1 MGLGNVLVIREGAL
15 GEFGDVRR
23 AAVGTRL
30 IERVMETGSLVVR
43 KLGRDR
49 AGEIAIHRFLS
60 AASVTCGEMV
70 ATLATRT
77 AAACTGRR
85 IVAAQ
90 DTTEINFAGRE
101 ECRRG
106 LGPAG
111 DGLSAGFFIHP
122 VIAID
127 SETEAVLGLLDA
139 RIWTRTDEF
148 VATSVRARVLEDKES
163 IRWLDGA
170 AQAGTH
176 LTQAASV
183 VVVADRESDIYAGFA
198 RRPASVDLIVRAAQ
212 DRALHDGASLFAA
225 AAEWPELARTEV
237 LVAPSRAGVRG
248 RAATVALRA
257 GPVVICR
264 PRHGYDPDAPPQ
276 LKLTMVEAREVDG
289 PGDGQPLL
297 WRLLTTLEVADAA
310 GGADIVRLYR
320 LRWRIEE
327 IFRSLKADGMRLEDT
342 QVQDAGRLFKL
353 ALVGLAAATR
363 TMQLVDARDGSARPA
378 TDVIDASVLPAAE
391 AIAPTLEGKTVRQH
405 NPHPRHSLAWLSWII
420 ARLGGWNCY
429 YKPPGPKTMRA
440 GWAQFAAMAAGF
452 ALAAQSAAQSNV

>member
-1 MGLGNVLVIREGAL
+1 MWIGGNVLVSREGAL
-15 GEFGDVRR
+15 GGFGDVRR
-23 AAVGTRL
+23 AAMGTRL

-49 AGEIAIHRFLS
+49 AGEIAIHWFLS

-70 ATLATRT
+70 ATLAART

-101 ECRRG
+101 ERRRG

-111 DGLSAGFFIHP
+111 DGMSAGFFIHP

-148 VATSVRARVLEDKES
+148 IAPPVRARALEDKES

-176 LTQAASV
+176 LSQAASV
-183 VVVADRESDIYAGFA
+183 VVVADRESDIYASFA
-198 RRPASVDLIVRAAQ
+198 RRLASVDLIVRAAQ

-225 AAEWPELARTEV
+225 AAGWPELACTEV
-237 LVAPSRAGVRG
+237 LVAPSRTGVRG
-248 RAATVALRA
+248 RVATVALRA

-264 PRHGYDPDAPPQ
+264 PRHGHDPGAPPQ

-297 WRLLTTLEVADAA
+297 WRLLTTLDVADAA
-310 GGADIVRLYR
+310 GAADIVRLYR
-320 LRWRIEE
+320 LRWRID
-327 IFRSLKADGMRLEDT
+327 IDQSWRLSRIKRWVVWTCDAAFRVKPDCGGNPSVAEQQGSTPFECTPRTPPSVSVASET
-342 QVQDAGRLFKL
+342 
-353 ALVGLAAATR
+353 ALNNSSSR
-363 TMQLVDARDGSARPA
+363 
-378 TDVIDASVLPAAE
+378 
-391 AIAPTLEGKTVRQH
+391 
-405 NPHPRHSLAWLSWII
+405 
-420 ARLGGWNCY
+420 
-429 YKPPGPKTMRA
+429 
-440 GWAQFAAMAAGF
+440 
-452 ALAAQSAAQSNV
+452 